1 MKLFDLS
8 GKTALVTGAK
18 RGIGRGMTEALAAAG
33 ADIIGVSASLEA
45 EGSAVEQA
53 VTAYGR
59 HFTGYRCDFS
69 DRTALNNFI
78 EQVHSAGIVPD
89 ILVNNAGGSTGFAPI
104 HELGEEAWQEANHW
118 ILNSCFWATRRAIPD
133 MLSRNWGRIINI
145 SSVEGAQANKKNV
158 SHYITFKHAMNG
170 FTKAAAFE
178 YGDLGITVNA
188 ISPGAIETDLMME
201 AGPDAAASMGVT
213 YEEFKDTY
221 AQESAIKRLNTVEE
235 VASLALY
242 LVSEQAGGMTGA
254 ILPVDGGTSL

>member
-1 MKLFDLS
+1 MVSLLPGFFCKFVNGCKSSRPACVIDQNIDAAECGHCLIDDGLDVSSLFYVAGDKS
-8 GKTALVTGAK
+8 SPIRGAP
-18 RGIGRGMTEALAAAG
+18 
-33 ADIIGVSASLEA
+33 V
-45 EGSAVEQA
+45 
-53 VTAYGR
+53 
-59 HFTGYRCDFS
+59 
-69 DRTALNNFI
+69 
-78 EQVHSAGIVPD
+78 
-89 ILVNNAGGSTGFAPI
+89 
-104 HELGEEAWQEANHW
+104 
-118 ILNSCFWATRRAIPD
+118 
-133 MLSRNWGRIINI
+133 
-145 SSVEGAQANKKNV
+145 AQANKKNV